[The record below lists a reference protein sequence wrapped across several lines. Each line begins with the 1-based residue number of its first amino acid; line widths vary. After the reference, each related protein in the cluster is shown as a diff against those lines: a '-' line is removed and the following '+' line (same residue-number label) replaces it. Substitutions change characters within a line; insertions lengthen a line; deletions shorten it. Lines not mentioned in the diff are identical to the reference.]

1 MRKPEDDKIDWEGI
15 KAAIVGGEPFRAVAE
30 RHGIKASRISM
41 RSTREGWRIGE
52 MRGIAGVPARAEGQE
67 EWRKSAALVEAR
79 EEVGKHRA
87 SQFSASLAAKGSS
100 ARLLER
106 VLRYVE
112 TLPVE
117 EILARHQAIAGLIRA
132 AGGLFWWQ
140 AEEPPTT
147 DGRLIAPA
155 INLALVHTS
164 PEQLRQMKEPREELL
179 RKQERKIAR
188 AEQAAARVVEERPG
202 DGSAGV

>member
-1 MRKPEDDKIDWEGI
+1 MRTEIEGDKIDWECI

-52 MRGIAGVPARAEGQE
+52 MRGIAGVPATVPGQE
-67 EWRKSAALVEAR
+67 EWRKSAALVEVR

-100 ARLLER
+100 ARILER
-106 VLRYVE
+106 VLRYAE
-112 TLPVE
+112 SLPVE
-117 EILARHQAIAGLIRA
+117 EILKKHQAIGGLIRA
-132 AGGLFWWQ
+132 AGMLFRWQ

-147 DGRLIAPA
+147 EGRLNVAA
-155 INLALVHTS
+155 VNLELIRTS
-164 PEQLRQMKEPREELL
+164 PEQLRRMKEAREELL

-188 AEQAAARVVEERPG
+188 AEQASARVVEETADDSG
-202 DGSAGV
+202 